1 MAMIMIVIVTVTD
14 YADYD
19 DHSDGY
25 IFTYLDTIVENK
37 PEAVTIVKRLEYRRW
52 EEMVRLIIEICS
64 TRLNTEITEWRHF
77 IYCI

>member
-25 IFTYLDTIVENK
+25 IFIYLDTIVENK
-37 PEAVTIVKRLEYRRW
+37 TEAVMIVKRLEYRR
-52 EEMVRLIIEICS
+52 
-64 TRLNTEITEWRHF
+64 
-77 IYCI
+77 